1 MKLTNRTLA
10 ALRTEIRGGRRFYD
24 DELRGFVVRVEPEE
38 SGGGKHFEIRYGPR
52 GGQHRLTI
60 GKWGTLTL
68 DQARTKAKD
77 LLARVAL
84 GEDPAAERKRKREM
98 PRFSSWKSTYTERI
112 HGRLKSAKWIERFL
126 DLAVER
132 WGNRPL
138 DSITPADVEALFQ
151 KIGEESTASANR
163 WLSCLSPCFAQAV
176 RDGWLISNPAR
187 YVKKFQE
194 NPPRQ
199 RVLTDEEMRFLLDAI
214 ALEPDVH
221 ARIALFFLVETGAR
235 LSEVLHAKWEDVD
248 LAAGTWLIPSPKA
261 GKPQG
266 VPLSRSLVA
275 KLRRAPRVGPFVV
288 AGRNEEKPGSP
299 AKPRYD
305 LKGPWERVLA
315 AAVALAEKERLKQG
329 EVLGA
334 DFLAGV
340 HVHDLRRTFGLAVAK
355 SAGIHV
361 ASKLLRHGDV
371 RITERVY
378 APLSVEDLRPALEKR
393 SELLPFGKE
402 AAGSAGKRLKR

>member
-10 ALRTEIRGGRRFYD
+10 AIRTEIPGGRRFYD

-68 DQARTKAKD
+68 EQAREKARD

-84 GEDPAAERKRKREM
+84 GEDPSLERKRKREM
-98 PRFSSWKSTYTERI
+98 PLFKGWKATYCERI
-112 HGRLKSAKWIERFL
+112 RDRLKSAKWIERFL
-126 DLAVER
+126 GIAAER

-138 DSITPADVEALFQ
+138 DTITPADVEALFQ
-151 KIGEESTASANR
+151 KIGEESKASANR
-163 WLSCLSPCFAQAV
+163 WLSCVRPCFAQAV
-176 RDGWLISNPAR
+176 RDGWIISNPAR
-187 YVKKFQE
+187 DVAKFQE
-194 NPPRQ
+194 RPPRS
-199 RVLTDEEMRFLLDAI
+199 RALTDEEMRFLLEAI
-214 ALEPDVH
+214 SQEPDVH
-221 ARIALFFLVETGAR
+221 ARSALFLLLETGAR
-235 LSEVLHAKWEDVD
+235 LSEVLRAEWKDVD
-248 LAAGTWLIPSPKA
+248 LDGGAWLIPSPKA
-261 GKPQG
+261 GTPQG
-266 VPLSRSLVA
+266 VPLSRSIVA
-275 KLRRAPRVGPFVV
+275 KLKRLPRVGPFVV
-288 AGRNEEKPGSP
+288 AGRNDEKPGVP

-305 LKGPWERVLA
+305 LKGPWERALA
-315 AAVALAEKERLKQG
+315 AAVVAAKKEKAKHGETLAAG
-329 EVLGA
+329 
-334 DFLAGV
+334 FLAGV

-371 RITERVY
+371 RITEKVY

-393 SELLPFGKE
+393 SELLPFSKKG
-402 AAGSAGKRLKR
+402 GTR